1 MSTATEFTFDV
12 EADQRTGRE
21 ATGARIQPSTT
32 GNTEVLSTDNP
43 EDRELYRLAQEEPP
57 VEPDESDLSAEIAN
71 LKRKLGEQGSLQGGL
86 KAEAAQIPALRA
98 EMDRIR
104 AENAQMKAVQTQ
116 QQSSYKNADIFQ
128 GIPQDQ
134 AFQSP
139 AERQK
144 INEFAVAAAQSIG
157 QQNETIRE
165 LMGVVT
171 DLQRNQVRTVT
182 GLSEAEEAQLVID
195 KPYLNSLT
203 GNDRIQAMADVVTA
217 RKTQQVAPQRA
228 ANEVARE
235 TARTN
240 SHNEKSN
247 ASTESLDEA
256 MTSAEAKLLRDMDSG
271 RLDSKQMSERMRK
284 IGIGRIDG
292 YGRNY

>member
-1 MSTATEFTFDV
+1 MSTSEFAFDV
-12 EADQRTGRE
+12 EADQRGERE
-21 ATGARIQPSTT
+21 ATGARVQPSTT
-32 GNTEVLSTDNP
+32 GNTDVLTTDNP
-43 EDRELYRLAQEEPP
+43 EDRELYRQAQETPE
-57 VEPDESDLSAEIAN
+57 VESDESDLAAENAN

-116 QQSSYKNADIFQ
+116 QQSSYKNADIFS

-157 QQNETIRE
+157 QQNQTIQD
-165 LMGVVT
+165 LMQVVT
-171 DLQRNQVRTVT
+171 DLQRNQVRTAT
-182 GLSEAEEAQLVID
+182 GLSEAEEAQLIID

-203 GNDRIQAMADVVTA
+203 GNDRIQALADVVTA
-217 RKTQQVAPQRA
+217 RKTQQVAPQQA
-228 ANEVARE
+228 ANEVARAS
-235 TARTN
+235 ARTN

-247 ASTESLDEA
+247 ASSESVDEA

-271 RLDSKQMSERMRK
+271 NLDANQMAERMRK